1 VDTRLYLIA
10 ALAQEYGATREL
22 VFVDAERHF
31 LAMASPTEVRSRLAQ
46 RWPILEMAY
55 AAFRNDVPT
64 LEAVEQNLQRYP
76 RAFSAS
82 LGKEEESAKEVVT
95 AWQLE
100 RELGLAR
107 DAEIVN
113 LGDKGQIFLQREIL
127 GRHTPFVALVRA
139 GRLEGLVERDELA
152 RKVADK
158 VLANLE
164 TN

>member
-1 VDTRLYLIA
+1 
-10 ALAQEYGATREL
+10 
-22 VFVDAERHF
+22 
-31 LAMASPTEVRSRLAQ
+31 MASPREVRSRLAQ
-46 RWPILEMAY
+46 RWPILELAY

-76 RAFSAS
+76 RAVSAS

-95 AWQLE
+95 ARQLE

-127 GRHTPFVALVRA
+127 GRHTPFVALVRE

-158 VLANLE
+158 ALANLG